1 MRWHGFYFQEN
12 SGGCF
17 REFLGPKFPLE
28 VVSRGG
34 LQIGNSLFDGPGSEK
49 VKGLVEKA
57 KERGVKLV
65 FPVDYITADKF
76 DANAEVGPLRRL
88 YDSRVAKLL

>member
-1 MRWHGFYFQEN
+1 VVWLLLSKN

-34 LQIGNSLFDGPGSEK
+34 FQIGNSLFDGPGSEK
-49 VKGLVEKA
+49 VKGLVEKSQRTW
-57 KERGVKLV
+57 RGACIT
-65 FPVDYITADKF
+65 VDYITADKF
-76 DANAEVGPLRRL
+76 DANAEVGPPRHL
-88 YDSRVAKLL
+88 YDSRVAKLH